1 MNSNDTR
8 RSWMAGAAR
17 TARLC
22 LCLVV
27 FLLPAF
33 ASSVQAQI
41 DEGPYEQA
49 RTVYNAGEY
58 DQAAKLFNALAKD
71 ETVDLE
77 IRKESLRYL
86 GRAYMAQSLSDEARQ
101 AVADFLA
108 LEPPLAEL
116 DPDVESP
123 PLMNLYYE
131 VRQGMTG
138 YEVPKEDPGLHTLA
152 IMDFRN
158 YAVDE
163 KERWDPMQWGFASM
177 MIEQL
182 GGATDLKIVERENLQ
197 YVLNEQDL
205 QREPGRVDA
214 ATAVRMGKLLGAH
227 AMVLGGIYIMGK
239 DMRLSARVVK
249 VETGEILL
257 GESVAGR
264 VKDVFELLEQ
274 LSLKVARSVN
284 SSLTETEIGARTE
297 TRSTDAMQSYSQA
310 MDLAERGDYR
320 GAHAK
325 YLEALDH
332 DPSYTRAQQR
342 ADSLVPLLA
351 SMSNTEG
358 SDTGSSGQSGG
369 AR

>member
-8 RSWMAGAAR
+8 RSWMAGVAR
-17 TARLC
+17 TARLG
-22 LCLVV
+22 LCLMV

-41 DEGPYEQA
+41 EDSPYEQA
-49 RTVYNAGEY
+49 RAVYNAGEY
-58 DQAAKLFNALAKD
+58 DQAVELFDVLAKD

-77 IRKESLRYL
+77 IRKESLIYL
-86 GRAYMAQSLSDEARQ
+86 GRAHIVQHDSVEARQ
-101 AVADFLA
+101 AIVDL
-108 LEPPLAEL
+108 LTLKPPLTIL
-116 DPDVESP
+116 DPDVEPP
-123 PLMNLYYE
+123 PLMTLYYA
-131 VRQGMTG
+131 VRQDMIGHD
-138 YEVPKEDPGLHTLA
+138 VPKKRPGLRTLA

-158 YAVDE
+158 YAIDE

-227 AMVLGGIYIMGK
+227 AMVLGSIFIEGR
-239 DMRLSARVVK
+239 DMRLAARVVK

-257 GESVAGR
+257 GESVSGR
-264 VKDVFELLEQ
+264 VRDAFELLEQ
-274 LSLKVARSVN
+274 LSLSVARSVN
-284 SSLTETEIGARTE
+284 SSLTETQIGARTD
-297 TRSTDAMQSYSQA
+297 TRSMDAMQSYSQA

-332 DPSYTRAQQR
+332 DSNYAPARQR
-342 ADSLVPLLA
+342 ADSLLPML
-351 SMSNTEG
+351 STEG
-358 SDTGSSGQSGG
+358 SDSGSSGESGDT
-369 AR
+369 R